1 MAGSMEEILMMG
13 SDSDSDDDGKVGVAE
28 VVAAPAPPPAA
39 TNSSKSELTN
49 RLKNLY
55 SSSSPNKTT
64 AGAPAP
70 TAAAPPRNIPP
81 TMNVARTGAPSSS
94 HNPNYVPPMVHNQHP
109 HSNVPTSSSSQQQMQ
124 QSQHSQQQPPPLV
137 GVGRVPAPLPKARTN
152 NRAAPPPNRMAA
164 VPTPSIP
171 PSPMTASSVQQRQSY
186 SKSSQSSRPHQYQAP
201 PGRSNSTS
209 QGVPHGIQQ
218 HSMSVVSEHSANSS
232 SRSSGQSSI
241 PVSDQEKKE
250 KEKFLM
256 FTRVLMK

>member
-1 MAGSMEEILMMG
+1 MAGSMEDILMMG

-28 VVAAPAPPPAA
+28 VAAPPAPPPAA

-55 SSSSPNKTT
+55 SSSSSPPKSTGTIPN
-64 AGAPAP
+64 PI
-70 TAAAPPRNIPP
+70 AAAPPRNIPP

-109 HSNVPTSSSSQQQMQ
+109 HSNVPSSSSSQQQMQ
-124 QSQHSQQQPPPLV
+124 QTQQQPPPLV
-137 GVGRVPAPLPKARTN
+137 GVGRVPAPLPKARAN
-152 NRAAPPPNRMAA
+152 NRAAPPPNRIAA
-164 VPTPSIP
+164 VPNPTIP

-186 SKSSQSSRPHQYQAP
+186 STSSQSSRPRQYQAP
-201 PGRSNSTS
+201 PGRSNSS
-209 QGVPHGIQQ
+209 QGGVPHGISQ
-218 HSMSVVSEHSANSS
+218 HSNPHMSASEHSATS
-232 SRSSGQSSI
+232 SRSSGQASMS
-241 PVSDQEKKE
+241 VSDQEKKE